1 MYLLIFWMTLTTF
14 WPCLFHIS
22 AISFDNLAAFHDT
35 LAVSHHILAC
45 SHAPSPAVSLYRM
58 PWSCYIRRS
67 TPFNYLGGD
76 YGVSW
81 FCQVLCFGWAETSV
95 FLASMLCFHFMLPR
109 AAFVITLPV
118 FAIAWDG
125 WSLWW
130 ASMTFHFLASF
141 ENYFNNT
148 EKSAFNVLAHWL
160 DLSLS

>member
-1 MYLLIFWMTLTTF
+1 MSPDISAKTCDILALSCDISDVSLNIKILSHITLVDIFQMYLLIFWITLTTF
-14 WPCLFHIS
+14 WPCLFHIL
-22 AISFDNLAAFHDT
+22 AISFDYLAAFHDT

-81 FCQVLCFGWAETSV
+81 FCQVLCFGWADTSV
-95 FLASMLCFHFMLPR
+95 FLASILCFHFMLPR

-118 FAIAWDG
+118 FAIA
-125 WSLWW
+125 
-130 ASMTFHFLASF
+130 
-141 ENYFNNT
+141 
-148 EKSAFNVLAHWL
+148 
-160 DLSLS
+160 